1 MIQVVTPTAAAMPS
15 NREWYWYVLGLVTEE
30 LVYRATGGVVTT
42 PSETAKE
49 HAVVIGHALMVRA
62 AESDAQS
69 RVAVA
74 PVIKAAR
81 AKYRGEP
88 GLRRTLDTA
97 KHRPIAVPGPGL
109 IMAAGQAPVPTA
121 DPRAAVAYWELG
133 HPVGDMV
140 RAALPT
146 VPPDLSTKERAYTFI
161 GGIINNGT
169 VHERGTRLAAAVKT
183 LSAL

>member
-1 MIQVVTPTAAAMPS
+1 MPTE
-15 NREWYWYVLGLVTEE
+15 REWYWYVLGLVTEE
-30 LVYRATGGVVTT
+30 LVYRATGGVVTN
-42 PSETAKE
+42 PSETARD

-62 AESDAQS
+62 ADSDAAA

-81 AKYRGEP
+81 AKYRGDP
-88 GLRRTLDTA
+88 AVRRMLDTA
-97 KHRPIAVPGPGL
+97 QHRPIAVAGPGL
-109 IMAAGQAPVPTA
+109 ILGPGQAPVPTA
-121 DPRAAVAYWELG
+121 DTRAAIAYWELG

-146 VPPDLSTKERAYTFI
+146 VVPDLSTKEKAYAFI

-169 VHERGTRLAAAVKT
+169 VRERGARLAAAVR
-183 LSAL
+183 LLAAA